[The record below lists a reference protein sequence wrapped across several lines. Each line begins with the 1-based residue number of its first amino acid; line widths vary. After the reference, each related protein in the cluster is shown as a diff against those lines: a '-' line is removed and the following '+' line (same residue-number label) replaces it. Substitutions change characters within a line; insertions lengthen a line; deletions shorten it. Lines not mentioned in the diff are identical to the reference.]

1 MKELAQHGGESTS
14 PSDLFHRRLNSYA
27 LAAGA
32 AGVSLLALAEP
43 SGAEIIYTRTHH
55 VIANR
60 SSYNLDLNH
69 DGITDLTI
77 QNKYSHYC
85 THTDTY
91 CKTSETLAAKLAGTN
106 QAVYNIYGAVAM
118 KPGMR
123 IGPGN
128 AFQGG
133 AERMVYCT
141 VKLPYPIGSW
151 INVNTR
157 YLGIKFKIKGKIHYG
172 WARLRVNFQV
182 PLTITATL
190 TGYAYETIPNKS
202 IIAGR
207 TKGTDD
213 GADPVDS
220 TPGTLGSL
228 AVGRK

>member
-1 MKELAQHGGESTS
+1 
-14 PSDLFHRRLNSYA
+14 
-27 LAAGA
+27 
-32 AGVSLLALAEP
+32 LLALAEP

-60 SSYNLDLNH
+60 GSYNLDLNH

-77 QNKYSHYC
+77 QNKYFHYC
-85 THTDTY
+85 NPPDTY

-128 AFQGG
+128 AFHGG

-141 VKLPYPIGSW
+141 VQLLYPIGSW

-157 YLGIKFKIKGKIHYG
+157 YLGIKFKIKGKTHYG
-172 WARLRVNFQV
+172 WARLSVKVQL

-190 TGYAYETIPNKS
+190 TGYAYETIPNRP

-207 TKGTDD
+207 TKGADD

-220 TPGTLGSL
+220 TPGTLGDL
-228 AVGRK
+228 GLGK